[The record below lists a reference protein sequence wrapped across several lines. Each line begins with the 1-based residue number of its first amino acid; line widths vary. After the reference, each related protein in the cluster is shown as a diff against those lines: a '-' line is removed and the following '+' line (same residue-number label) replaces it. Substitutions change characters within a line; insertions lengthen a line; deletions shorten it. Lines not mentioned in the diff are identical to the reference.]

1 MDLTHDVSFV
11 LDLDLPPEAARAF
24 VRDVPRSLSQA
35 TFLADLQVVEGQAS
49 QGVPKVVTAT
59 LPVNAA
65 LFGQRELPFRSALSF
80 TEQGASLR
88 GLPLDPDG
96 PGWAEVSGDARV
108 LPVVLERGC
117 RVEYHFSIAI
127 HLALPAPEKWGGKA
141 LLSMIEFTAK
151 SVLQQVM
158 ARFPAAVRAA
168 AREVEA
174 AWV

>member
-1 MDLTHDVSFV
+1 MDLQHEVSFV
-11 LDLDLPPEAARAF
+11 LDLDLPPEAGRAF

-35 TFLADLQVVEGQAS
+35 TFLADLQVVEGQAA

-65 LFGQRELPFRSALSF
+65 LFGQRELPFRSALTF
-80 TEQGASLR
+80 TEEGARLR

-108 LPVVLERGC
+108 LPSARGC
-117 RVEYHFSIAI
+117 QVEYHFSIAI
-127 HLALPAPEKWGGKA
+127 HLELPAPEKWGGRA
-141 LLSMIEFTAK
+141 LLSMIEFTARN
-151 SVLQQVM
+151 VLQQVM
-158 ARFPAAVRAA
+158 ARFPAAVRSA

-174 AWV
+174 AWA